1 MGKSLVHLPHQQK
14 RIKGE
19 EGAGLT
25 QLADGRLSG
34 VGLTHV

>member
-25 QLADGRLSG
+25 EPQTAGFRAWD
-34 VGLTHV
+34 